1 MRNAFP
7 CRVRLL
13 CGKTTPLDK
22 VSSPKVSRNVGL
34 RSGGRS
40 GVKDKTLLKK
50 LLFIYQRKLLR
61 KALGDYTRRWSK

>member
-50 LLFIYQRKLLR
+50 AAVYLSEKIATKSPWRLY
-61 KALGDYTRRWSK
+61 

>member
-50 LLFIYQRKLLR
+50 LLFIYQR
-61 KALGDYTRRWSK
+61 